1 MTFLLTL
8 NIGFVTVGGSF
19 FLSAAQCAFNNQL
32 IKTLAATIPDINP
45 RIVLEIG
52 ATEIRQAFTADQ
64 VPLVINAYMVGLRAV
79 FGIAVG
85 AFGIATVIGPF
96 GNWNKLRGE
105 ELKKATG
112 GAA

>member
-1 MTFLLTL
+1 MT
-8 NIGFVTVGGSF
+8 IGGSF

-32 IKTLAATIPDINP
+32 IGRLASTIPDINP
-45 RIVLEIG
+45 RVVLEIG
-52 ATEIRQAFTADQ
+52 ATEIRQAFSEDQ

-79 FGIAVG
+79 FGISIA
-85 AFGIATVIGPF
+85 AFGVATVIGPF